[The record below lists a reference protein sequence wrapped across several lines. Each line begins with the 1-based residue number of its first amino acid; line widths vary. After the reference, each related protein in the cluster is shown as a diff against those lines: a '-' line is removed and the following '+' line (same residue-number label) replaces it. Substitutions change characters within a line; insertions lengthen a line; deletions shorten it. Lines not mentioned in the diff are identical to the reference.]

1 MKIAVTGLNNVDN
14 PGPGVPVIR
23 GIRDSKSEGLK
34 IVGLLYDVLDPGAYL
49 PGVADT
55 NYLIPYP
62 SGGLDT
68 LFERIKMINEKE
80 NIDVLIPTLDAE
92 L

>member
-23 GIRDSKSEGLK
+23 GIKDAEKFDAEIIGL
-34 IVGLLYDVLDPGAYL
+34 IYDALDPGAYL
-49 PGVADT
+49 KEVSDR

-62 SGGLDT
+62 SSGLDE
-68 LFERIKMINEKE
+68 LFEKIEEITCK
-80 NIDVLIPTLDAE
+80 
-92 L
+92 